1 VVSGRPLSLPRLKR
15 TFVEYKEQNGF
26 VVRRDKPA

>member
-1 VVSGRPLSLPRLKR
+1 MALKKNGSCN
-15 TFVEYKEQNGF
+15 FMQGLIFHEIGF